1 MSGISSRIG
10 TFGIAKQTAK
20 GAAAAAPTQKL
31 EFAGQPS
38 LAPVKERARFATTD
52 SGRDPGDGYTTR
64 LGVEGEVPLYG
75 HFDALALLC
84 YLALGSNADSGV
96 GPDYTHTGT
105 PADDLPWFTCWR
117 QVGNQIFEKFVD
129 CKLSRLALESSAG
142 APLMATLGIVGISA
156 AFEASEPVLAALA
169 QSSALL
175 HPEASGLI
183 KLDTVSQPVDRFSFE
198 VNNNIS
204 AWQADGYTAQDIDPG
219 AREIALALGVRF
231 TGATAFPKYREFFY
245 GSDAGTALSPVVGTH
260 AFEIEF
266 LKAANKSLKIA
277 LPQVTYAGVPVQPD
291 PAGDPIH
298 IDLSCQV
305 EKPAGAAI
313 CTTTVKDQAATV

>member
-10 TFGIAKQTAK
+10 TFGIAKQTVK
-20 GAAAAAPTQKL
+20 GTAAAAPKHKL

-38 LAPVKERARFATTD
+38 LMPLKERARFATTD
-52 SGRDPGDGYTTR
+52 AGRDPGDGYTSR
-64 LGVEGEVPLYG
+64 LGVEGEVPLYA
-75 HFDALALLC
+75 HFDALATLC
-84 YLALGSNADSGV
+84 YLALGSNADTGI

-117 QVGNQIFEKFVD
+117 QVGNQLFEKFVD
-129 CKLSRLALESSAG
+129 CKLNRLALESQAG
-142 APLMATLGIVGISA
+142 GPLMATLGIVGISA

-175 HPEASGLI
+175 HPEAKGLI
-183 KLDTVSQPVDRFSFE
+183 KLDTVAQPVDRFSFE
-198 VNNNIS
+198 ITNNLS
-204 AWQADGYTAQDIDPG
+204 AWQADDYFPQDIDPG
-219 AREIALALGVRF
+219 GRELALSLGVRF

-245 GSDAGTALSPVVGTH
+245 GGDAGVALSPVVGVH

-298 IDLSCQV
+298 IDLACQV
-305 EKPAGAAI
+305 EKPAAAVI